1 MIKKKDLSIEE
12 TFALAIQ
19 NQQNNDFIVAE
30 KLYNEIIKRDPNY
43 VNAHINLG
51 ILLIQNKKYH
61 NAIISFEKAIEL
73 NPNFADTYYN
83 VAVVNNLLGQN
94 LDAI

>member
-19 NQQNNDFIVAE
+19 NQQSNDFIVAK
-30 KLYNEIIKRDPNY
+30 KLYNEIIKRDPNN

-61 NAIISFEKAIEL
+61 NA
-73 NPNFADTYYN
+73 
-83 VAVVNNLLGQN
+83 
-94 LDAI
+94 

>member
-1 MIKKKDLSIEE
+1 MIIKKDFSIEE

-19 NQQNNDFIVAE
+19 NQQSNDFIVAK

-61 NAIISFEKAIEL
+61 NARICFEKIL
-73 NPNFADTYYN
+73 
-83 VAVVNNLLGQN
+83 
-94 LDAI
+94 

>member
-1 MIKKKDLSIEE
+1 M
-12 TFALAIQ
+12 
-19 NQQNNDFIVAE
+19 VE

-61 NAIISFEKAIEL
+61 NARICFEKIL
-73 NPNFADTYYN
+73 
-83 VAVVNNLLGQN
+83 
-94 LDAI
+94 

>member
-1 MIKKKDLSIEE
+1 MMKKKDLSIEE
-12 TFALAIQ
+12 TFTLAIQ
-19 NQQNNDFIVAE
+19 NQQINDFIVAE

-61 NAIISFEKAIEL
+61 NARICFEEIL
-73 NPNFADTYYN
+73 
-83 VAVVNNLLGQN
+83 
-94 LDAI
+94 